1 MVGSF
6 KPKVVFVT
14 GGSSGIGQASA
25 VAFARKGAKLSALA
39 CDEFADGLGMTKE
52 SGGLRLFDEAR

>member
-6 KPKVVFVT
+6 KRKVVFVT
-14 GGSSGIGQASA
+14 GGGSAIGQASA

-39 CDEFADGLGMTKE
+39 CDDFADDLGTTKE
-52 SGGLRLFDEAR
+52 LGGLRLFDEAR